1 LVIAFACASALLAVV
16 LFAAPARPTSAGSV
30 SFELGT
36 LVDLVPPANPTSLAF
51 GPDGRLY
58 VTTETTIRALT
69 LSGDGKSV
77 TDSEVIDTD
86 LAFVLGI
93 AFDPTAPASPVSFYV
108 SRQEPS
114 APEGFQG
121 TVSKYTAPGWNR
133 VDVIT
138 GLPTSVPYSNHMTNG
153 LAFDGSGK
161 LYIAQGSASNS
172 GIPEQAGDTY
182 WHETPLSAAILVA
195 DIHASGFEGNVT
207 YSPAGP
213 PTSDA
218 IDQTGGD
225 VTVFA
230 PGLRNPYD
238 LVLHSNGRI
247 YATDNGPTAG
257 QTSLSCSAEGGG
269 VLQSDELNLIEPG
282 NYYGFP
288 NRNRGRTDPRQ
299 CTYQSPFDGD
309 GADFTG
315 PISIL
320 PPHCSCD
327 GIAEYTSDAF
337 GGVMQG
343 DLIMAE
349 LGPSAIARVELTEDG
364 TDVVAVTT
372 LATGMEAPLD
382 LAVGPSGIIYV
393 AQYSGMA
400 VAYLAPGALP
410 SPTVTQTPGGPM
422 ETATTTPLIIASPTP
437 CPTHSVPV
445 GDACA
450 TITPTPIV
458 IPGDVNCDG
467 TVDAID
473 AALVLQFSA
482 GIILPLPCFGQADV
496 NQDGSIDPIDATLI
510 LQYVAGLIPTL
521 PVG

>member
-1 LVIAFACASALLAVV
+1 
-16 LFAAPARPTSAGSV
+16 
-30 SFELGT
+30 
-36 LVDLVPPANPTSLAF
+36 
-51 GPDGRLY
+51 
-58 VTTETTIRALT
+58 
-69 LSGDGKSV
+69 
-77 TDSEVIDTD
+77 
-86 LAFVLGI
+86 
-93 AFDPTAPASPVSFYV
+93 
-108 SRQEPS
+108 
-114 APEGFQG
+114 
-121 TVSKYTAPGWNR
+121 
-133 VDVIT
+133 
-138 GLPTSVPYSNHMTNG
+138 
-153 LAFDGSGK
+153 
-161 LYIAQGSASNS
+161 
-172 GIPEQAGDTY
+172 
-182 WHETPLSAAILVA
+182 
-195 DIHASGFEGNVT
+195 
-207 YSPAGP
+207 
-213 PTSDA
+213 
-218 IDQTGGD
+218 
-225 VTVFA
+225 
-230 PGLRNPYD
+230 
-238 LVLHSNGRI
+238 
-247 YATDNGPTAG
+247 
-257 QTSLSCSAEGGG
+257 
-269 VLQSDELNLIEPG
+269 
-282 NYYGFP
+282 
-288 NRNRGRTDPRQ
+288 
-299 CTYQSPFDGD
+299 
-309 GADFTG
+309 
-315 PISIL
+315 
-320 PPHCSCD
+320 
-327 GIAEYTSDAF
+327 
-337 GGVMQG
+337 
-343 DLIMAE
+343 MAE

-410 SPTVTQTPGGPM
+410 SPTVTQTPGGPT